1 MGGRETR
8 RGADRSGVIGDAA
21 SRGRS
26 GDGAGAPYVDPYV
39 AGVGLGLVLL
49 AAFVVMGR
57 GLGASGAFG
66 AAATELV
73 SRLAPAHAAGST
85 IYGGF
90 VAAGGGHPLHNWL
103 VFEIVGVLVGGA
115 LSAVV
120 AGRFRLSLDRGP
132 RASRGGRIRAALA
145 GGTLMGFGAA
155 LARGCTSGQAL
166 SGGSLLSVG
175 AWIFIAAAFGAGYGA
190 APLFRRLWT

>member
-1 MGGRETR
+1 MGGEGRART
-8 RGADRSGVIGDAA
+8 GD
-21 SRGRS
+21 SRGP
-26 GDGAGAPYVDPYV
+26 DPYVDPYV
-39 AGVGLGLVLL
+39 AGVGVGLVLL

-66 AAATELV
+66 ATATEMAF
-73 SRLAPAHAAGST
+73 RLAPRHAAASS

-90 VAAGGGHPLHNWL
+90 AAVGGGHPLRNWL

-115 LSAVV
+115 LSAYL

-132 RASRGGRIRAALA
+132 RASRAGRAGAALV
-145 GGTLMGFGAA
+145 GGMLMGFGAA

-166 SGGSLLSVG
+166 TGGALLSVG
-175 AWIFIAAAFGAGYGA
+175 AWLFIVAAFVAGYGV